1 MSIPIFDIGDLVEFK
16 YEYLVSPQVGIVTY
30 YYMYNGHMWYK
41 IQWASGKTADVAE
54 VELRKIKTD
63 KK

>member
-1 MSIPIFDIGDLVEFK
+1 MLQNGELVEFVWTYSDTK
-16 YEYLVSPQVGIVTY
+16 FIGIVISSH
-30 YYMYNGHMWYK
+30 MYTGHRWYRV
-41 IQWASGKTADVAE
+41 QWNDGVISEVAE

>member
-1 MSIPIFDIGDLVEFK
+1 MILQIGDLVEFVWTYSK
-16 YEYLVSPQVGIVTY
+16 TKFIGIVISSH
-30 YYMYNGHMWYK
+30 MYTGNRWYRVR
-41 IQWASGKTADVAE
+41 WNDGVVSEVAE

>member
-1 MSIPIFDIGDLVEFK
+1 MIQNGELVEFIWTWSNIK
-16 YEYLVSPQVGIVTY
+16 KVGIVVSS
-30 YYMYNGHMWYK
+30 YMYTGSRWYRVLWNDG
-41 IQWASGKTADVAE
+41 IISEVAE

>member
-1 MSIPIFDIGDLVEFK
+1 MFQNGDLVEFIWTYSK
-16 YEYLVSPQVGIVTY
+16 TKFVGIVISCHY
-30 YYMYNGHMWYK
+30 YTGHRWYQVK
-41 IQWASGKTADVAE
+41 WNDGVISEVAE

>member
-1 MSIPIFDIGDLVEFK
+1 MFQNGDLVEFVWTFSQNK
-16 YEYLVSPQVGIVTY
+16 FIGIVISSH
-30 YYMYNGHMWYK
+30 MYTGNRWYRVRWNDGV
-41 IQWASGKTADVAE
+41 ISEVAE

>member
-1 MSIPIFDIGDLVEFK
+1 MIHNGDLVEFVWTFQSTK
-16 YEYLVSPQVGIVTY
+16 FIGIVISSH
-30 YYMYNGHMWYK
+30 MYTGSRWYRVLWNDGV
-41 IQWASGKTADVAE
+41 ISEVAE

>member
-1 MSIPIFDIGDLVEFK
+1 MLQNGELVEFVWTYSDTK
-16 YEYLVSPQVGIVTY
+16 LIGIVISSH
-30 YYMYNGHMWYK
+30 MYTGNRWYRVRWNDGV
-41 IQWASGKTADVAE
+41 ISEVAE

>member
-1 MSIPIFDIGDLVEFK
+1 MFQIGDLVEFVWTYSPTK
-16 YEYLVSPQVGIVTY
+16 YIGIVISSH
-30 YYMYNGHMWYK
+30 MYTGNMWYRVRWNDGV
-41 IQWASGKTADVAE
+41 ISEVAE

>member
-1 MSIPIFDIGDLVEFK
+1 MMFQSGDLVEFVWTYSK
-16 YEYLVSPQVGIVTY
+16 TKFIGIGISSH
-30 YYMYNGHMWYK
+30 MYTGNRWYGVRWNDGF
-41 IQWASGKTADVAE
+41 IAEVAE

>member
-1 MSIPIFDIGDLVEFK
+1 MFQNGDLVEFVWTFSRTK
-16 YEYLVSPQVGIVTY
+16 FIGIVISSR
-30 YYMYNGHMWYK
+30 MYTGHVWYRVRWNDGV
-41 IQWASGKTADVAE
+41 ISEVAE